1 MFIFIKKQEVIR
13 MLLFREDIALGV
25 IKEIGEDDIVLL
37 VKDEELT
44 IKITR
49 EQVRELAIHVMNQEN
64 MLVPVNVKTHELFF
78 DTAERWNEEE
88 MEELQRASE
97 RVGEEHE

>member
-1 MFIFIKKQEVIR
+1 
-13 MLLFREDIALGV
+13 MLLFREDIVLGV
-25 IKEIGEDDIVLL
+25 IKEVGEGELVLL
-37 VKDEELT
+37 VKEEELT

-49 EQVRELAIHVMNQEN
+49 EQEEELAVHVMNQEN

-88 MEELQRASE
+88 METLQKASE
-97 RVGEEHE
+97 RVGEDHE

>member
-1 MFIFIKKQEVIR
+1 
-13 MLLFREDIALGV
+13 MLLFHEDIALGV
-25 IKEIGEDDIVLL
+25 IKAIGEGELVLL

-49 EQVRELAIHVMNQEN
+49 EQEKELAVHVMNQEN

-78 DTAERWNEEE
+78 DTTERWNEEE

-97 RVGEEHE
+97 RVGEDHE

>member
-1 MFIFIKKQEVIR
+1 

-25 IKEIGEDDIVLL
+25 IKEVGEGELILL

-49 EQVRELAIHVMNQEN
+49 EQEEELAVHVTSQEN
-64 MLVPVNVKTHELFF
+64 MLVPVNLKTHALFF
-78 DTAERWNEEE
+78 DTTERWNEED
-88 MEELQRASE
+88 MEEWQRASE
-97 RVGEEHE
+97 RVGEDHE

>member
-1 MFIFIKKQEVIR
+1 
-13 MLLFREDIALGV
+13 MLLFREDIVLGV
-25 IKEIGEDDIVLL
+25 IKEVGEGELVLL
-37 VKDEELT
+37 VKEEELT

-49 EQVRELAIHVMNQEN
+49 EQEEELAVHVMNQEN

-88 MEELQRASE
+88 MEEMQRASE
-97 RVGEEHE
+97 RVGEDHE

>member
-1 MFIFIKKQEVIR
+1 
-13 MLLFREDIALGV
+13 MLLFREDITLGV
-25 IKEIGEDDIVLL
+25 IKEVGEGELVLL
-37 VKDEELT
+37 VKEEELT

-49 EQVRELAIHVMNQEN
+49 EQEEELAVHVMNQEN

-88 MEELQRASE
+88 MEELQKASE
-97 RVGEEHE
+97 RVGEDHE

>member
-1 MFIFIKKQEVIR
+1 
-13 MLLFREDIALGV
+13 ALGV
-25 IKEIGEDDIVLL
+25 IKEVGEGELVLL
-37 VKDEELT
+37 VKEEELT

-49 EQVRELAIHVMNQEN
+49 EQEEELAVHVMNQEN

-88 MEELQRASE
+88 MEELQKASE
-97 RVGEEHE
+97 RVGEDHE

>member
-1 MFIFIKKQEVIR
+1 
-13 MLLFREDIALGV
+13 MLLFHEDIALGV
-25 IKEIGEDDIVLL
+25 IKAIGEGELILL
-37 VKDEELT
+37 VKEEELT

-49 EQVRELAIHVMNQEN
+49 EQEEELAVHVMNQEN

-78 DTAERWNEEE
+78 DTNERWNEED

-97 RVGEEHE
+97 RVGENHE

>member
-1 MFIFIKKQEVIR
+1 

-25 IKEIGEDDIVLL
+25 IKEIGEDEIVLL
-37 VKDEELT
+37 VKEEELT

-78 DTAERWNEEE
+78 DTNERWNEED

-97 RVGEEHE
+97 RVGEDHE

>member
-1 MFIFIKKQEVIR
+1 

-25 IKEIGEDDIVLL
+25 IKEIGEDEIVLL

-78 DTAERWNEEE
+78 DTNERWNEED
-88 MEELQRASE
+88 MEELQKASE
-97 RVGEEHE
+97 RLGEDHE

>member
-1 MFIFIKKQEVIR
+1 
-13 MLLFREDIALGV
+13 MLLFREDMALGV
-25 IKEIGEDDIVLL
+25 IKAIGEGELVLL
-37 VKDEELT
+37 VKDEELR
-44 IKITR
+44 INITR
-49 EQVRELAIHVMNQEN
+49 EQEEELAVHVMNQEN

-97 RVGEEHE
+97 RLGEDHE

>member
-1 MFIFIKKQEVIR
+1 

-25 IKEIGEDDIVLL
+25 IKAIGEGELILL

-44 IKITR
+44 IPITR
-49 EQVRELAIHVMNQEN
+49 EQEKELAVHVMNQEN

-78 DTAERWNEEE
+78 DTNERWNEED
-88 MEELQRASE
+88 MEELQGASE
-97 RVGEEHE
+97 GVEEDHE

>member
-1 MFIFIKKQEVIR
+1 
-13 MLLFREDIALGV
+13 MLLFHKDIALGV
-25 IKEIGEDDIVLL
+25 IKAVGEGELILL

-49 EQVRELAIHVMNQEN
+49 EQEEELAVHVMNQEN

-78 DTAERWNEEE
+78 DTAERWNEED
-88 MEELQRASE
+88 MEELVEASKE
-97 RVGEEHE
+97 K

>member
-1 MFIFIKKQEVIR
+1 

-25 IKEIGEDDIVLL
+25 IKEIGEDEIVLL
-37 VKDEELT
+37 VKEEELT

-78 DTAERWNEEE
+78 DTTERWNEEE

-97 RVGEEHE
+97 RVGEDHE

>member
-1 MFIFIKKQEVIR
+1 
-13 MLLFREDIALGV
+13 MLLFREDIELGV
-25 IKEIGEDDIVLL
+25 IKAVGEGELILL

-44 IKITR
+44 ITITR
-49 EQVRELAIHVMNQEN
+49 EEEKELAVHVMNQEN

-78 DTAERWNEEE
+78 DTNERWNEED

-97 RVGEEHE
+97 RVGEDHE

>member
-1 MFIFIKKQEVIR
+1 
-13 MLLFREDIALGV
+13 MLLFREDIELGV
-25 IKEIGEDDIVLL
+25 IKAVGEGELILL

-44 IKITR
+44 ITITR
-49 EQVRELAIHVMNQEN
+49 EEEKELAVHVMNQEN

-78 DTAERWNEEE
+78 DTNERWNEED

-97 RVGEEHE
+97 SVGEDHE

>member
-1 MFIFIKKQEVIR
+1 
-13 MLLFREDIALGV
+13 MLLFREDIVLGV
-25 IKEIGEDDIVLL
+25 IKEVGEGELVLL
-37 VKDEELT
+37 VKEEELT

-49 EQVRELAIHVMNQEN
+49 EQEEELAIHVMNQEN

-88 MEELQRASE
+88 MEELQKASE
-97 RVGEEHE
+97 RVGEDHE

>member
-1 MFIFIKKQEVIR
+1 
-13 MLLFREDIALGV
+13 MLLFLEDIALGV
-25 IKEIGEDDIVLL
+25 IKEVGEGELVLL
-37 VKDEELT
+37 VKEEELT

-49 EQVRELAIHVMNQEN
+49 EQEEELAVHVMNQEN

-88 MEELQRASE
+88 MEELQKASE
-97 RVGEEHE
+97 RVGEDHE

>member
-1 MFIFIKKQEVIR
+1 
-13 MLLFREDIALGV
+13 MLLFQEDIALGV
-25 IKEIGEDDIVLL
+25 IKEVGEGELILL

-49 EQVRELAIHVMNQEN
+49 EQEEELAVHVMNQEN

-88 MEELQRASE
+88 MEELQKASE
-97 RVGEEHE
+97 RVGEDHE

>member
-1 MFIFIKKQEVIR
+1 

-25 IKEIGEDDIVLL
+25 IKAIGEGELILL
-37 VKDEELT
+37 VKEEELR

-49 EQVRELAIHVMNQEN
+49 EQEEELAVHVMNQEN

-97 RVGEEHE
+97 RLGEDHE

>member
-1 MFIFIKKQEVIR
+1 
-13 MLLFREDIALGV
+13 MLLFHEDIVLGV
-25 IKEIGEDDIVLL
+25 IKEVGEGELVLL
-37 VKDEELT
+37 VQEGELT

-49 EQVRELAIHVMNQEN
+49 EQEEELAVHVMNQEN

-97 RVGEEHE
+97 RESDSL

>member
-1 MFIFIKKQEVIR
+1 
-13 MLLFREDIALGV
+13 MLLFHEDIALGV
-25 IKEIGEDDIVLL
+25 IKAIGEGELILL
-37 VKDEELT
+37 VKDKELT

-49 EQVRELAIHVMNQEN
+49 EQEEELAVHVMNQEN

-78 DTAERWNEEE
+78 DTNERWNEED

-97 RVGEEHE
+97 RVGEDHE

>member
-1 MFIFIKKQEVIR
+1 
-13 MLLFREDIALGV
+13 MLLFREDIELGV
-25 IKEIGEDDIVLL
+25 IKAVGEGELILL

-44 IKITR
+44 IPITR
-49 EQVRELAIHVMNQEN
+49 EEEKELAVHVMNQEN

-78 DTAERWNEEE
+78 DTNERWNEEE

-97 RVGEEHE
+97 RVGEDHE

>member
-1 MFIFIKKQEVIR
+1 

-37 VKDEELT
+37 VKEEELT
-44 IKITR
+44 IKITK
-49 EQVRELAIHVMNQEN
+49 EQVRELVIHVMNQEN

-78 DTAERWNEEE
+78 DTNERWNEEE
-88 MEELQRASE
+88 MEELQKASE
-97 RVGEEHE
+97 RVGEDHE